1 MADDDEPVSG
11 EDPWADLEAEGLP
24 DLEGDFSFSLDDE
37 LSDATLDQP
46 ATDESA
52 SEEQPARSEE
62 PAPDEPGPADPVS
75 AAAQDDNLSGADID
89 AWLENEAEVEQVGS
103 AGEPDAEASLSGVHD
118 TAGDD
123 AVAGP
128 AGGSSIDIGT
138 GNSGI
143 PSPSSIE
150 AFGSSAI
157 GEDAFQEV
165 LADSGDAGEA
175 DPFSAIPEEA
185 AAEDHPADPFA
196 AEAGGIAAAA
206 AAAGFAV
213 TGEGEASG
221 LPEAAEAEDAPAE
234 FPSAPRKPRPKKSG
248 QVGQMIGV
256 IAGGVLAIPIVLAIL
271 IWGFGRDPFQLTP
284 LVPESLA
291 FLLPASLQPG
301 GGSAGELSL
310 AAALADAEVVT
321 EEAAAGPA
329 ATEPATEE
337 PATEEPA
344 TEELATEEL
353 ATALAMEELA
363 SEELASEADLL
374 EPEPTD
380 LVVLEPAEPA
390 ALGNDPLTAMIDA
403 AEEEPVAIVP
413 PALALEPEPEPLDL
427 TGLEERIAGVLAAL
441 DAVAA
446 VPEDPANPDDKVRR
460 RRLAACYRALTGYA
474 EELAALEELAV
485 ASARPFGPAAEQAA
499 LVRRSL
505 ADHPDVISL
514 LPLLS
519 RDWFNYSKRS
529 GDGVVTAGTL
539 VDTRPLGPS
548 WRSRLA
554 CTLPGLASAIEII
567 VLSRTEPA
575 VVPGELAV
583 VAGLAVDET
592 VVWAADIAAA
602 PAAAAAEPAAVDI
615 FGSPGL

>member
-46 ATDESA
+46 APDESA
-52 SEEQPARSEE
+52 SEGPPARSAEPPSDE
-62 PAPDEPGPADPVS
+62 PAAADLVS
-75 AAAQDDNLSGADID
+75 AAAQEDNLSGVDID

-103 AGEPDAEASLSGVHD
+103 AGEPDAEVSLSGVHD

-123 AVAGP
+123 AFAGP
-128 AGGSSIDIGT
+128 ASGSSIDIGT

-165 LADSGDAGEA
+165 LAASGDAGEA

-185 AAEDHPADPFA
+185 AAEDHTADPFA
-196 AEAGGIAAAA
+196 AEAGGIAAAAA

-221 LPEAAEAEDAPAE
+221 LPEAAEAEEATAE
-234 FPSAPRKPRPKKSG
+234 FPAAPRKPRPKKSG

-256 IAGGVLAIPIVLAIL
+256 IVGGVLAIPIVLAIL
-271 IWGFGRDPFQLTP
+271 IWGFGRDPFRLTP

-310 AAALADAEVVT
+310 DAALADAEVVT
-321 EEAAAGPA
+321 EEAVAGPA
-329 ATEPATEE
+329 ATEL
-337 PATEEPA
+337 A
-344 TEELATEEL
+344 TEELATEE
-353 ATALAMEELA
+353 LAMEELA
-363 SEELASEADLL
+363 SEELAAGADLL

-380 LVVLEPAEPA
+380 LVVLEPAESA
-390 ALGNDPLTAMIDA
+390 GLGNDPLTAMIDA
-403 AEEEPVAIVP
+403 AEEEPFANVP
-413 PALALEPEPEPLDL
+413 PEPEPAPEPAPEPLEIA
-427 TGLEERIAGVLAAL
+427 GLEERIAGVLAAL

-460 RRLAACYRALTGYA
+460 RRMAACYRALTGYA

-485 ASARPFGPAAEQAA
+485 ESGRPFGPAAEQAA

-539 VDTRPLGPS
+539 VETRPLGPS

-554 CTLPGLASAIEII
+554 CTLPGMASAVEIV
-567 VLSRTEPA
+567 VLSRAEPA
-575 VVPGELAV
+575 VAPGELAV

>member
-46 ATDESA
+46 APDESA
-52 SEEQPARSEE
+52 SEGPPARSAEPPSDE
-62 PAPDEPGPADPVS
+62 PAAADLVS
-75 AAAQDDNLSGADID
+75 AAAQEDNLSDADID
-89 AWLENEAEVEQVGS
+89 AWLGNEAEVEQVGS
-103 AGEPDAEASLSGVHD
+103 AGEPDAEVSLSGVHD

-123 AVAGP
+123 AFAGP
-128 AGGSSIDIGT
+128 ASGSSIDIGT

-165 LADSGDAGEA
+165 LAASGDAGEA

-185 AAEDHPADPFA
+185 AAEDQTGDPFA
-196 AEAGGIAAAA
+196 AAAGGIAAAAA

-221 LPEAAEAEDAPAE
+221 LPEAAEAEEATAE
-234 FPSAPRKPRPKKSG
+234 FPAAPRKPRPKKSG

-256 IAGGVLAIPIVLAIL
+256 IVGGVLAIPIVLAIL
-271 IWGFGRDPFQLTP
+271 IWGFGRDPFQLAP

-291 FLLPASLQPG
+291 FLLPESLQPG

-310 AAALADAEVVT
+310 DAALADAEVVT
-321 EEAAAGPA
+321 EEAVAGPA
-329 ATEPATEE
+329 AT
-337 PATEEPA
+337 
-344 TEELATEEL
+344 ELATEEL
-353 ATALAMEELA
+353 ATAPAMEELA
-363 SEELASEADLL
+363 SEELAAGADLL

-380 LVVLEPAEPA
+380 LVVLEPAEPTG
-390 ALGNDPLTAMIDA
+390 LGNDPLTAMIDA
-403 AEEEPVAIVP
+403 AEEEPVANVP
-413 PALALEPEPEPLDL
+413 PEPEPEPGSESEPVPAIEPAPEPLEIA
-427 TGLEERIAGVLAAL
+427 GLEERIAGVLAAL

-460 RRLAACYRALTGYA
+460 RRMAACYRALTGYA

-485 ASARPFGPAAEQAA
+485 ESGRPFGPAAEQAA

-539 VDTRPLGPS
+539 VETRPLGPS

-554 CTLPGLASAIEII
+554 CTLPGMASAVEIV
-567 VLSRTEPA
+567 VLSRAEPA
-575 VVPGELAV
+575 VAPGELAV